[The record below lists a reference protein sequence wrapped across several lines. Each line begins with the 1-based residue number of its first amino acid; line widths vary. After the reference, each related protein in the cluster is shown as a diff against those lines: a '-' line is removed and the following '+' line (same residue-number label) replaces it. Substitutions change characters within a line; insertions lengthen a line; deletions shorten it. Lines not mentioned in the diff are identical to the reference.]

1 MNAGDAFGRTIQIIR
16 FDGKSTN
23 LRKAIVHGWVRLQ
36 FVSGASAFS
45 NAAVRKKLT
54 APASTVSLDFIP
66 TRWRCADTYRLWK
79 QRD

>member
-1 MNAGDAFGRTIQIIR
+1 MSAGDAFGRTIQIVR

-45 NAAVRKKLT
+45 NAVVRKKVNRACVYSLSGLYPDKAVLRRYISALET
-54 APASTVSLDFIP
+54 A
-66 TRWRCADTYRLWK
+66 
-79 QRD
+79 

>member
-23 LRKAIVHGWVRLQ
+23 LRKAIVHGWVMLQ

-45 NAAVRKKLT
+45 NAAVRKRVNRTGVYSLSGLYPDKAALRRYISALET
-54 APASTVSLDFIP
+54 A
-66 TRWRCADTYRLWK
+66 
-79 QRD
+79 